1 MEEETKD
8 DKQATLEEKLTALR
22 DKVNDYSQKITKL
35 EEEKKAMK
43 KSYDIFFEALANHVK
58 PFIDTQV
65 DEGQVRDIVY
75 QEVADQ
81 LSDALQSAEVE
92 IDASGRIN
100 F

>member
-1 MEEETKD
+1 
-8 DKQATLEEKLTALR
+8 
-22 DKVNDYSQKITKL
+22 
-35 EEEKKAMK
+35 MK
-43 KSYDIFFEALANHVK
+43 KSYDTFFEAMANLVK
-58 PFIDTQV
+58 PYIDTQV